1 MQIISSSL
9 ANTSFIQRF
18 QGQDKSAS
26 DTGRDINASG
36 QNANGLDEQQQREI
50 QALKAR
56 DSEVRAHEQAHLAA
70 AGGLATSGA
79 SFQYVTGPDGQRY
92 ASGGEVGIDV
102 SPVANDPQATL
113 LKAETIRRAA
123 LAPAQ
128 PSGQDLSV
136 ASKAAAMANK
146 ASAELLLKT
155 QGQDASSHG
164 TLLDVVA

>member
-1 MQIISSSL
+1 MQITSSSIVN
-9 ANTSFIQRF
+9 AAFVQRF
-18 QGQDKSAS
+18 QSQDKTAS
-26 DTGRDINASG
+26 DNGREFNASG
-36 QNANGLDEQQQREI
+36 HNANGVDEQQQSEI
-50 QALKAR
+50 QALKDR

-70 AGGLATSGA
+70 AGGLATGGA

-92 ASGGEVGIDV
+92 ATGGEVGIDV

-128 PSGQDLSV
+128 PSGQDVSV

-146 ASAELLLKT
+146 ARAELLLKS
-155 QGQDASSHG
+155 GQDSRSNG
-164 TLLDVVA
+164 SLLNVVA

>member
-1 MQIISSSL
+1 MQITSTSI
-9 ANTSFIQRF
+9 ANTAYGQRF
-18 QGQDKSAS
+18 QSRNHSVPDQQRGTSAPGKTS
-26 DTGRDINASG
+26 ND
-36 QNANGLDEQQQREI
+36 LDEQQQREI

-128 PSGQDLSV
+128 PSGQDVSV

-146 ASAELLLKT
+146 ASAELLLKSA
-155 QGQDASSHG
+155 QDSNSNG
-164 TLLDVVA
+164 SLLDVVA